1 MVGRRNGA
9 SRYLIHGRE
18 CHFGWC
24 AVKRINYL
32 TIFVNKPHD
41 LHIYAINY
49 HSAIKMFL
57 FKRRFSI
64 LFFFFARY
72 PDIFRSFCFG
82 SCQRLHIVTNAFKTF
97 AACHI
102 VTSPFCQCEGI
113 EEKTFKQLMPLHCD
127 TLVLDAIW
135 LLQAKILSNVSRSWC
150 YCRFSL
156 ESNTIKIKRVMR
168 RLSFLRSIG
177 FLSAQLLL
185 ELCYVA

>member
-102 VTSPFCQCEGI
+102 VTSPFCQCEGV
-113 EEKTFKQLMPLHCD
+113 EEKNFQAINAIALRYPRTRCD
-127 TLVLDAIW
+127 MVATSKNSIERIAFVVL
-135 LLQAKILSNVSRSWC
+135 LSIFTGEQYN
-150 YCRFSL
+150 
-156 ESNTIKIKRVMR
+156 
-168 RLSFLRSIG
+168 
-177 FLSAQLLL
+177 
-185 ELCYVA
+185 